1 MLETPATE
9 TIQAPSDTT
18 ESASASRRAARRR
31 ALLTS
36 LHQICGVLETI
47 EARIVALAQPKPKIA
62 ADVESGE
69 RHHLAKLDPLK
80 IREIRRRR
88 QAGELLVAL
97 AEEFGVTTQTIWA
110 IVTGKTWRH
119 IDKSASGLQLVRR
132 SGRRSAHTINQR
144 RTDMGTMAGRT
155 GKIYTMNLTTLDEDD
170 REMRRVQIKQNEK
183 HAARA
188 REIVRVFNPEE
199 TEQETNLSDML
210 ANLMHLCDAE
220 GWNFD
225 AQIEQGRFHYKA
237 ESGDDPSKWIV

>member
-1 MLETPATE
+1 
-9 TIQAPSDTT
+9 
-18 ESASASRRAARRR
+18 
-31 ALLTS
+31 
-36 LHQICGVLETI
+36 
-47 EARIVALAQPKPKIA
+47 
-62 ADVESGE
+62 
-69 RHHLAKLDPLK
+69 
-80 IREIRRRR
+80 
-88 QAGELLVAL
+88 
-97 AEEFGVTTQTIWA
+97 
-110 IVTGKTWRH
+110 
-119 IDKSASGLQLVRR
+119 
-132 SGRRSAHTINQR
+132 
-144 RTDMGTMAGRT
+144 MGTMAGRT